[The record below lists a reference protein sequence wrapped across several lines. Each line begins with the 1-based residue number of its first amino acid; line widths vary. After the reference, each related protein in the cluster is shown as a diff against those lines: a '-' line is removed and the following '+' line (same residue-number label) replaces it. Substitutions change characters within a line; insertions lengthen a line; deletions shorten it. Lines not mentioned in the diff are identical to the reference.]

1 MHLRISFFLFTI
13 LILAF
18 NDNSFAQGKIGKKD
32 TSFQKNSIDTSKSKS
47 VADTVKKE
55 RSIASKAALRSTI
68 FPGLGQIYN
77 KKYWKLPLVYGAL
90 AFPIS
95 TFGYNRTWYQ
105 KTRFA
110 YTVRSTR
117 DSANFTQIDPELQ
130 PLSVSS
136 LKLYRNEFRKNM
148 DFSIIGLL
156 LIWGLNV
163 VDATVDGHLR
173 TFDVSDELSMQIK
186 PVISNNLGSGGLSM
200 RIGFKQKEN
209 QPKTISF

>member
-1 MHLRISFFLFTI
+1 MHLRISFFLFT
-13 LILAF
+13 LFLLAF
-18 NDNSFAQGKIGKKD
+18 NESSLAQGKVGKKD
-32 TSFQKNSIDTSKSKS
+32 SSVQKITIDTSKIIS
-47 VADTVKKE
+47 VADTAKKE

-105 KTRFA
+105 KTRYA
-110 YTVRSTR
+110 YTVRSIG
-117 DSANFTQIDPELQ
+117 DSANFNQIDPELQ
-130 PLSVSS
+130 PLSVAS

-156 LIWGLNV
+156 LIWGLNI

-186 PVISNNLGSGGLSM
+186 PVISNNIGSGGLSM
-200 RIGFKQKEN
+200 KISLRQKDN
-209 QPKTISF
+209 HPKTISF

>member
-1 MHLRISFFLFTI
+1 MHLRISFFLLT
-13 LILAF
+13 LYILAF
-18 NDNSFAQGKIGKKD
+18 NDSLLAQGKFEKKD
-32 TSFQKNSIDTSKSKS
+32 TSFQQVNIDTSKNKLP
-47 VADTVKKE
+47 ADTVKKI
-55 RSIASKAALRSTI
+55 RSIASKAALRSTL

-77 KKYWKLPLVYGAL
+77 KKYWKLPLVYAAL

-110 YTVRSTR
+110 YTVRSTK
-117 DSANFTQIDPELQ
+117 DSINFTQIDPELQ
-130 PLSVSS
+130 PLSVPS

-148 DFSIIGLL
+148 DFSVIGLL
-156 LIWGLNV
+156 LIWGLNI

-186 PVISNNLGSGGLSM
+186 PVISNNLGSGGLTM
-200 RIGFKQKEN
+200 RIGFKQKDN